1 MLAVV
6 FSLQTFNQYVYGKTV
21 TVQGDHKSLE
31 VIAKKYI

>member
-6 FSLQTFNQYVYGKTV
+6 FALQTFNQYVYGQTV
-21 TVQGDHKSLE
+21 TVQGDHKPLE